1 MKTKRHFTQEQDTW
15 LRKNY
20 ACFSSYRDM
29 TEKFNEVFQETNS
42 MERVREHCNK
52 VLHLK
57 GKPSITRYGCKRKEQ
72 LPIGT
77 IRVSQTATFI
87 KVKEVPEQ
95 DHSSIT
101 GYARPYWIPLQE
113 KIYSDRFGPVPEGN
127 MICFLDND
135 RTNFNIDNL
144 CMIDRKISAVMS
156 SNQWWSTDPEITK
169 TAILWCKLHYAIKS
183 ASN

>member
-29 TEKFNEVFQETNS
+29 TEKFNELFQETSS

-87 KVKEVPEQ
+87 KVKEVPE
-95 DHSSIT
+95 HTNIT
-101 GYARPYWIPLQE
+101 GYMRPYWIPLQE
-113 KIYSDRFGPVPEGN
+113 KIYSDKFGPVPEGN
-127 MICFLDND
+127 MVCFLDND

-144 CMIDRKISAVMS
+144 YMIDRKISAVMS